1 MVSIFIADKDIRIKT
16 PYKTLVKKT
25 EGNIDELV
33 RDVLAKCNDA
43 NIEVVTW
50 LNRYEMVRDN
60 PRNQIEKEISD
71 ILKSKNVVFRK
82 FSNEEWKAMKK
93 QIKGRI
99 FDDVVSEQEKKST
112 KNKEQAFDP
121 FA

>member
-1 MVSIFIADKDIRIKT
+1 
-16 PYKTLVKKT
+16 
-25 EGNIDELV
+25 
-33 RDVLAKCNDA
+33 
-43 NIEVVTW
+43 
-50 LNRYEMVRDN
+50 MVRDN
-60 PRNQIEKEISD
+60 PRNQTEKEISD

>member
-1 MVSIFIADKDIRIKT
+1 MVSIFIADKDVRIKT
-16 PYKTLVKKT
+16 PYKTLVKNT

-60 PRNQIEKEISD
+60 PRNQTEKEISD
-71 ILKSKNVVFRK
+71 ILKSKKVVFRK

-112 KNKEQAFDP
+112 KNKAQAFDP

>member
-1 MVSIFIADKDIRIKT
+1 MVSIFIADKDVRIKT
-16 PYKTLVKKT
+16 PYKTLVKNT

-60 PRNQIEKEISD
+60 PRNQTEKEISD

-99 FDDVVSEQEKKST
+99 FDNVVSEQEKKST
-112 KNKEQAFDP
+112 KHKEQAFDP